1 MRGTHLHTAV
11 VWYTDA
17 ISLANI
23 FSRLWNRKY
32 SSRVRRLNVKL
43 SSYHGYVF
51 FRFITFSRNG
61 HYWARSCAITF
72 IRFPPYQACP
82 YLDCRVNISLQ
93 LYFSRNWNQTKRIL
107 SQLALPL
114 RLFIEND
121 GSFDPSSPIIL
132 YNWKSNPFF
141 PYPPSPPTFTDSL
154 KQFNTL
160 RILWNRNRKKDI
172 SSRSDLRK
180 KERKKKKKMD
190 KNFDRSI

>member
-32 SSRVRRLNVKL
+32 SSRVRRLNVKI

-61 HYWARSCAITF
+61 HYLARSCAITF

-107 SQLALPL
+107 LQLALPL

-132 YNWKSNPFF
+132 YNWKSNPL
-141 PYPPSPPTFTDSL
+141 PPLQPL
-154 KQFNTL
+154 KQFNTS
-160 RILWNRNRKKDI
+160 RILWNRNRKRIFYRDQI
-172 SSRSDLRK
+172 FVK
-180 KERKKKKKMD
+180 KREKKKMD